1 MQGLS
6 WQESLATEDTQ
17 TVRNHRIE
25 SRPQIQGD
33 RTPLRLR
40 HSARGLTDGAGLL
53 LLRRLWDTL
62 HLGSWI
68 DRRTAHVPG
77 HFRPSLMIELW
88 VALLLYGGGVMDDL
102 PLLERRGVRRIFGWV
117 RIPDPTT
124 FGRWLRRSAAAVIP
138 LLDELMWRLVLAR
151 WALVGVPRKLTLVL
165 DSTVSVRYGSQQAGA
180 EKGYNPKKPGRP
192 SHHPLLA
199 FLQETGDCLGVR
211 WRPGSAHTA
220 AGAEE
225 WLRLLVD
232 RLGSAGVQEITVR
245 LDKGFF
251 SRSVVETLFDLD
263 VHFLLKIPNHRWLR
277 DHQRPWRRSE
287 RGEGIFPGAETWTAT
302 GSLWGGRLLSLQARR
317 PLPVEETL
325 ELDTYEIAESTHV
338 LTNLEGI
345 HAISAWRLYNQGA
358 LIEQRIEELGQLSAG
373 QTAVDH
379 LEGNALLWSLNAL
392 AYQLLHFIRSTALP
406 GRWRTAQPK
415 RLRAWLLRMP
425 AKLTTHARKN
435 YVQLL
440 REDPARLLFLKALRR
455 LRDGPPL
462 PHAA

>member
-1 MQGLS
+1 
-6 WQESLATEDTQ
+6 
-17 TVRNHRIE
+17 VRNHRID

-33 RTPLRLR
+33 RSPLRLR
-40 HSARGLTDGAGLL
+40 HSARGLTDGAGLI

-62 HLGSWI
+62 HLGTWI
-68 DRRTAHVPG
+68 DRQTKQVAGR
-77 HFRPSLMIELW
+77 FRPSLMIEVW
-88 VALLLYGGGVMDDL
+88 VALLFYGGGVMDDL

-124 FGRWLRRSAAAVIP
+124 FGRWLRRSATALVP
-138 LLDELMWRLVLAR
+138 LLDELMWRVVLAR

-165 DSTVSVRYGSQQAGA
+165 DSTVSVRYGTKQAGA
-180 EKGYNPKKPGRP
+180 EKGYNPKKPGRA

-232 RLGSAGVQEITVR
+232 RLRSAGVEEITVR

-251 SRSVVETLFDLD
+251 SRSVVETLFELD
-263 VHFLLKIPNHRWLR
+263 VHFLLKIPNHGWLR

-317 PLPVEETL
+317 PLPAEETL

-338 LTNLEGI
+338 LTNLDGI

-379 LEGNALLWSLNAL
+379 LEANALLWSLNAV

-406 GRWRTAQPK
+406 GGWRTAQPK

-440 REDPARLLFLKALRR
+440 REDPARMLFLKALRR

-462 PHAA
+462 PRAA